1 MCCGNKRSALKAEQK
16 TSAKKQQ
23 EKRRAAPRR
32 APSPVPRGGSS
43 VSYVR

>member
-1 MCCGNKRSALKAEQK
+1 MCCGDKRSALKAEQK

-23 EKRRAAPRR
+23 EKRREPRPAP
-32 APSPVPRGGSS
+32 PPVPRGGSG